1 MNPCKPRLFHSNR
14 GVAAVE
20 FALFLPFI
28 IIIWIGIVELT
39 EWHLSSRK
47 VTIATLSAS
56 DLIAQEIDVDTE
68 RLNDF
73 IAAVKEI
80 MKPSLIEQN
89 LGIFLA
95 SVSLNENGDPKIDWK
110 REANSSNGNTI
121 PKEVTTLLTATN
133 SIIVTIVNY
142 RHIRRFA
149 YDIPGIPNTIEIT
162 EKAFPLPRRVQKI
175 VRTD

>member
-1 MNPCKPRLFHSNR
+1 MNRFKSILFVSNR
-14 GVAAVE
+14 GIAAVE

-28 IIIWIGIVELT
+28 IVIWIGVVELT

-56 DLIAQEIDVDTE
+56 DLIAQKIDVDTE
-68 RLNDF
+68 SLNN
-73 IAAVKEI
+73 IVTAIKEI

-95 SVSLNENGDPKIDWK
+95 SVSLDENGAPKIDWK

-162 EKAFPLPRRVQKI
+162 EKAFSLPRRVQKI